1 MTNISVIESKELSAP
16 YQKRYVVINKDT
28 GEILDDAQG
37 YGYKTPQKAYA
48 AYDYKNT
55 CKKKRREKLAKERH
69 IRQWLKERRCFSEMM
84 AEANFRIAKGE
95 YGPDAKFNAA
105 FVKEMLAEN
114 NIEIDFMAGELL
126 RVWSKS

>member
-48 AYDYKNT
+48 AYNYKNT
-55 CKKKRREKLAKERH
+55 SKKKRREKLAKERH
-69 IRQWLKERRCFSEMM
+69 IRQWLKEHRCFSEMM

-95 YGPDAKFNAA
+95 YGPDAEFNSA
-105 FVKEMLAEN
+105 FVQEMLKEN
-114 NIEIDFMAGELL
+114 NIEVDFAASELL